1 MLVYCK
7 PDLSWVQENC
17 PPPPS
22 PKKKIKVNRLF
33 LLDKS
38 WEFQNY
44 YKVNIKRN
52 QKTVLTRIVNDIK
65 RPTIGTQHE

>member
-17 PPPPS
+17 PPP

>member
-17 PPPPS
+17 PPPP

-52 QKTVLTRIVNDIK
+52 KKTVLTRIVNDIK